1 MEFVALSD
9 TVLRALALDNRQLRR
24 VSRRVPSR

>member
-9 TVLRALALDNRQLRR
+9 TVLRALALDNPQLRR